1 MYYLDKTRIVTKNIL
16 LQAKNFKQLQNLIL
30 TNVKALKK
38 KFNLVTTTHSSWK
51 AYLYRNNNVIKL
63 NSHFLEMKISKN

>member
-38 KFNLVTTTHSSWK
+38 KFNLVTTTHSS
-51 AYLYRNNNVIKL
+51 
-63 NSHFLEMKISKN
+63 